1 MANGKIVACLFGTR
15 DASLDVCPL
24 SPRVVKA
31 PGDGQCVKFAALSP
45 SVCQEFSVPRSS
57 RVLYFLTTGSCFA
70 ECGNFAVLV
79 DVHIL
84 PQGSSK
90 DTSWFSDHEKEE
102 VCKLLEEVVASRV
115 KHYLEAPKQRGQ
127 GKPMEHGSSG
137 PLFLTANSLHIT
149 AYFMKRWVNLRCAL
163 GKRYRDLRVFPEKF
177 IVCVSKLDFDP
188 SAWACDSGGLQKE
201 ELSSGTSEYFTESA
215 ENKKIKISLSEQIK
229 RDILRKIAK
238 RTKPRRSS
246 ASKPQ
251 ISKDSEKVYLGS
263 ADLQT
268 ENRKNDRQA
277 SLAARSDVKRRSPGL
292 LKDCTNTAESSLELP
307 VLEQRNDVNQRQPDD
322 VHSQQKPHSLE
333 WLEASLLSEN
343 PPCSSESALPAPKQ
357 SQRVTKTQAQLK
369 TWASE
374 EKLEHFTNVSSEGTP
389 LTSINTKSN
398 KCDDNCLGPFLEKTP
413 LNSKLFSKQDMT
425 ETVIDKKSL
434 TLRKN
439 PSWPPFVSSS
449 GVQTSQNEP
458 SIATK
463 ELPAVPTSCLELH
476 PVSSE
481 KLSQKRKKE
490 VENGLGKLK
499 LRRLKKSKSEILPS

>member
-1 MANGKIVACLFGTR
+1 FFF
-15 DASLDVCPL
+15 
-24 SPRVVKA
+24 
-31 PGDGQCVKFAALSP
+31 Q
-45 SVCQEFSVPRSS
+45 
-57 RVLYFLTTGSCFA
+57 
-70 ECGNFAVLV
+70 CGNFAVLV

-115 KHYLEAPKQRGQ
+115 KHYLEAPRQRGQ
-127 GKPMEHGSSG
+127 WKPTEHGSSG

-163 GKRYRDLRVFPEKF
+163 GKRYRELRVFPEKF

-188 SAWACDSGGLQKE
+188 SAWTCDNGGLKE
-201 ELSSGTSEYFTESA
+201 ELSNGTSEYFTESA
-215 ENKKIKISLSEQIK
+215 ENKKPKISMSEQIK
-229 RDILRKIAK
+229 QDILRKIVK

-251 ISKDSEKVYLGS
+251 ISKGSKKVYLGS
-263 ADLQT
+263 AESQT
-268 ENRKNDRQA
+268 ENRKNCQTSPRA
-277 SLAARSDVKRRSPGL
+277 GSAVKRRSPGL
-292 LKDCTNTAESSLELP
+292 LKDCTNTAESSVGP
-307 VLEQRNDVNQRQPDD
+307 AVLGQRDDVDQRQPDD

-333 WLEASLLSEN
+333 WLEESLLSES
-343 PPCSSESALPAPKQ
+343 PPCGSESALPAPKQ
-357 SQRVTKTQAQLK
+357 SQRVTKTRAQLK
-369 TWASE
+369 TCGSE
-374 EKLEHFTNVSSEGTP
+374 EKLEHFTKVSSEGTP
-389 LTSINTKSN
+389 LTSVNTEMS
-398 KCDDNCLGPFLEKTP
+398 KCDDNCLGPFLEEKTP
-413 LNSKLFSKQDMT
+413 LNSRLFSKQDT
-425 ETVIDKKSL
+425 TKPVVDKKSL
-434 TLRKN
+434 TLRKS
-439 PSWPPFVSSS
+439 PSWSPFVSNS

-458 SIATK
+458 STATE

-499 LRRLKKSKSEILPS
+499 LRRLQKS

>member
-1 MANGKIVACLFGTR
+1 F
-15 DASLDVCPL
+15 
-24 SPRVVKA
+24 
-31 PGDGQCVKFAALSP
+31 
-45 SVCQEFSVPRSS
+45 
-57 RVLYFLTTGSCFA
+57 FLQ
-70 ECGNFAVLV
+70 CGNFAVLV

-127 GKPMEHGSSG
+127 WKPMEHGSAG

-163 GKRYRDLRVFPEKF
+163 GKHYRELRVFPEKF

-188 SAWACDSGGLQKE
+188 SAWTCDNGGLVE
-201 ELSSGTSEYFTESA
+201 ELSNGTSEYFTESS
-215 ENKKIKISLSEQIK
+215 ENKKLKISLSEQIK
-229 RDILRKIAK
+229 RDILRKIVK
-238 RTKPRRSS
+238 RTKTRRSS

-251 ISKDSEKVYLGS
+251 ISKGSKKVSLGS
-263 ADLQT
+263 AHSQT
-268 ENRKNDRQA
+268 ENRMNGCQT
-277 SLAARSDVKRRSPGL
+277 SLSARPDGKRRSPGL

-322 VHSQQKPHSLE
+322 VHSQQKPHPLQ
-333 WLEASLLSEN
+333 WLEASIRSEN

-369 TWASE
+369 TCASE
-374 EKLEHFTNVSSEGTP
+374 EKLKHFTEMSSEGTP
-389 LTSINTKSN
+389 LTSVSTEMS
-398 KCDDNCLGPFLEKTP
+398 KCDDNCLEEKTL
-413 LNSKLFSKQDMT
+413 LNSRLFSKQDMT
-425 ETVIDKKSL
+425 KTVVDKKSL
-434 TLRKN
+434 TLRKE
-439 PSWPPFVSSS
+439 PSWSLSVSNS

-458 SIATK
+458 STATE
-463 ELPAVPTSCLELH
+463 ELPAVPKSCLELH
-476 PVSSE
+476 PMSSE

-499 LRRLKKSKSEILPS
+499 LRRLKK

>member
-1 MANGKIVACLFGTR
+1 
-15 DASLDVCPL
+15 
-24 SPRVVKA
+24 
-31 PGDGQCVKFAALSP
+31 
-45 SVCQEFSVPRSS
+45 FSSFFFS
-57 RVLYFLTTGSCFA
+57 FFQ
-70 ECGNFAVLV
+70 CGNFAVLV

-127 GKPMEHGSSG
+127 WKPTEHGSSG

-188 SAWACDSGGLQKE
+188 SAWTGDSGGLKE
-201 ELSSGTSEYFTESA
+201 ELSSGTSEYFTASA
-215 ENKKIKISLSEQIK
+215 ENKKLKISLSEQIK
-229 RDILRKIAK
+229 QDILRKIVK

-251 ISKDSEKVYLGS
+251 ISKDSKKVYLGS

-268 ENRKNDRQA
+268 ENRKNDRRT
-277 SLAARSDVKRRSPGL
+277 SLGARSDVKRRSPGL

-322 VHSQQKPHSLE
+322 VHSQQKPHSLQ

-343 PPCSSESALPAPKQ
+343 PPCSSESALLAPKQ

-369 TWASE
+369 TCGSE
-374 EKLEHFTNVSSEGTP
+374 EKLEPFTNMSSGGTP
-389 LTSINTKSN
+389 LSAINAEMN

-413 LNSKLFSKQDMT
+413 LNSRLFSKQDMT
-425 ETVIDKKSL
+425 KTLVDEKTM

-439 PSWPPFVSSS
+439 PSWPPFVSKS
-449 GVQTSQNEP
+449 GVPTSQNEP
-458 SIATK
+458 STATE

-490 VENGLGKLK
+490 TENGLGKLK
-499 LRRLKKSKSEILPS
+499 LRRLKKS

>member
-1 MANGKIVACLFGTR
+1 F
-15 DASLDVCPL
+15 
-24 SPRVVKA
+24 
-31 PGDGQCVKFAALSP
+31 
-45 SVCQEFSVPRSS
+45 
-57 RVLYFLTTGSCFA
+57 FLQ
-70 ECGNFAVLV
+70 CGNFAVLV

-127 GKPMEHGSSG
+127 WKPMEHGSSG

-188 SAWACDSGGLQKE
+188 SAWACDNDGLKE

-215 ENKKIKISLSEQIK
+215 ENKKLKISLREQLK
-229 RDILRKIAK
+229 LDILRKIAK
-238 RTKPRRSS
+238 RKKPKRNS

-251 ISKDSEKVYLGS
+251 TSKDSKKVSLGS
-263 ADLQT
+263 GDLQT
-268 ENRKNDRQA
+268 ENRRNECQT
-277 SLAARSDVKRRSPGL
+277 SVGARCDVKRRSPGL
-292 LKDCTNTAESSLELP
+292 LKDCTNTAESSLDLP
-307 VLEQRNDVNQRQPDD
+307 VSQQRHDLNQRQPAD
-322 VHSQQKPHSLE
+322 VHSQQKPPSLE

-343 PPCSSESALPAPKQ
+343 PQCSESAPKRR
-357 SQRVTKTQAQLK
+357 QRVTRAQPQLQSC
-369 TWASE
+369 ASE
-374 EKLEHFTNVSSEGTP
+374 EKLEHFTHVPSEGTP
-389 LTSINTKSN
+389 FTCITTEMS
-398 KCDDNCLGPFLEKTP
+398 KCDDNLGPFLEEKTP
-413 LNSKLFSKQDMT
+413 LNSRLCSEQDMT
-425 ETVIDKKSL
+425 MTDEKSL

-439 PSWPPFVSSS
+439 S

-458 SIATK
+458 STATG

-476 PVSSE
+476 PVPSE

-499 LRRLKKSKSEILPS
+499 LRRLKKS